1 MSDRINYQTTYSNQ
15 IFLNSRNADVQMNGS
30 KKSSVVFF
38 FSDIF
43 KTDKK
48 TIEQRVEVVN
58 AQIPISWYLINSTNN
73 QFYINGTPYFF
84 PVGNYNVNSFIAT
97 WIATFGSNWTIT
109 FTSTLNQFTFTNTS
123 NFVLSDGSNTIFNII
138 GFSPGTSYSSVGNA
152 LTSQYSVN
160 FGGLQKVNIKSASFT
175 LANSDSKNKSVSK
188 TMASIPVSS
197 IQGGYVFYNN
207 ITGFKSVFKNHELS
221 SINIDIKDDYGNFID
236 FNNVDWSLTL
246 QIDIVSEVVQSL
258 DNLEDVYLNASK
270 EVPENI

>member
-1 MSDRINYQTTYSNQ
+1 
-15 IFLNSRNADVQMNGS
+15 MNGS

-73 QFYINGTPYFF
+73 QFYINGIAYFF
-84 PVGNYNVNSFIAT
+84 PVGNYNVNTFIAT
-97 WIATFGSNWTIT
+97 WTATFGSNWTIT

-123 NFVLSDGSNTIFNII
+123 SFVLSDGSNSIFNII

-207 ITGFKSVFKNHELS
+207 ITSFKSVFRNHELS

-236 FNNVDWSLTL
+236 FNNVDWSITL
-246 QIDIVSEVVQSL
+246 QIDIVREIVQSL
-258 DNLEDVYLNASK
+258 DNLEDVYLNASA
-270 EVPENI
+270 EVPEF